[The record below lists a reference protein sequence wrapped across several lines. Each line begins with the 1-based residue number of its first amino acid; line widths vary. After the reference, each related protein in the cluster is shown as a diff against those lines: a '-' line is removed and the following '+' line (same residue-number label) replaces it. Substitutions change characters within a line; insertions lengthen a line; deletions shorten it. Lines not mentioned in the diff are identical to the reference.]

1 MPYAEGTEVTIRRS
15 QDEITRVLKKVGA
28 VRIVATEDE
37 PANAGVIMFELHA
50 RRIQVA
56 IPYPA
61 LTERRFHNWP
71 RMKPETAW
79 EAEKRRLWRVAVIR
93 LKVDLETTE
102 GDAAAFQQRL
112 LPYTVLPNGRTVGDV
127 VTGEVDQA
135 IQTGTM
141 PTFLLGASPPRLLS
155 PPQIVDVP

>member
-1 MPYAEGTEVTIRRS
+1 MTYAEGTEVTIRRS
-15 QDEITRVLKKVGA
+15 QEEVTRLLKKVGA

-61 LTERRFHNWP
+61 LTERRFALRP
-71 RMKPETAW
+71 RIKPETAW

-102 GDAAAFQQRL
+102 GDAAAFQNRL
-112 LPYTVLPNGRTVGDV
+112 LPYTVLPNGRTVGEM
-127 VTGEVDQA
+127 VTGAVEDAVA
-135 IQTGTM
+135 TGTM
-141 PTFLLGASPPRLLS
+141 PTFLLGAPSPRLLA